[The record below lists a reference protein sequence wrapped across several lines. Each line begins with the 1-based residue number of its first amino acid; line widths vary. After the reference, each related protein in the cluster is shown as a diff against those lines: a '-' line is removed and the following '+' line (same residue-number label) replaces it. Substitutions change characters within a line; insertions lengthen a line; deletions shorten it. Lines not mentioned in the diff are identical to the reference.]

1 MVNTVRN
8 SFEQLGYRYQKVVEK
23 PIQTIYKLGMGLEN
37 GNVDCIIDIRIPDK
51 QVLIFS
57 SCPVNIPENKRRQI
71 AEFITRANH
80 NLILGSFELDFD
92 DGDLRYKSNYIY
104 DDTYPQSQEVFIRNF
119 LISFRMM
126 DKYIPGIMSV
136 LYANLDPKIAITQI
150 ENVTDPILN

>member
-1 MVNTVRN
+1 MVNTVCN
-8 SFEQLGYRYQKVVEK
+8 VFEQLGYRYQKVVEK
-23 PIQTIYKLGMGLEN
+23 PIQTVYRLGMGLEN
-37 GNVDCIIDIRIPDK
+37 GKVDCIVDIRIPDK

-57 SCPVNIPENKRRQI
+57 TCPVNIPENKRKQI

-92 DGDLRYKSNYIY
+92 DGELRFKSNYVY
-104 DDTYPQSQEVFIRNF
+104 DDTYPQSEEIFIRNF

-150 ENVTDPILN
+150 ENVTNPSMN